1 MSRMKGYIE
10 VDEEL
15 CKGWLI
21 CASCC
26 PKNVISLSDKINA
39 SGYLTVAFSD
49 GNGECTGC
57 AICALVCPDV
67 AVEVYRE

>member
-1 MSRMKGYIE
+1 MKGYIE

-15 CKGWLI
+15 CKGCLI
-21 CASCC
+21 CASFC
-26 PKNVISLSDKINA
+26 PKNVISSSDKINA
-39 SGYLTVAFSD
+39 SGYLVVAFND

-67 AVEVYRE
+67 AIEVYRE